1 MYSLKRLFSPE
12 IYQGSHKRS
21 NYFEGWYYK
30 LIDAEMK
37 KAIAIIPGVS
47 YGGGEEEKHAFI
59 QVLDADECSVS
70 YIRYD
75 IADFRYG
82 KKRFEVWIGGN
93 YFSAGEIRL
102 DINDKQLSMKGRL
115 AFSNIVSFPKTLL
128 RPGIM
133 GPYTFI
139 PFMECRHGV
148 VNIHHEI
155 AGRLDISGRDIDF
168 NGGYGYIEKDWGSSF
183 PETWVWLQSNH
194 FGADDVTLMFSAAKI
209 PWLGSSFPGF
219 ISFIRLG
226 DKFIPFATYTGA
238 KLKKLSYSNKH
249 LEIVLADKNNE
260 MKIDAVHTAG
270 GILKAPKNGM
280 MKNEISESIT
290 AEVGVTLTD
299 IYGSVIY
306 SGRGTHTGL
315 EIANDSIFNIF
326 NKPF

>member
-1 MYSLKRLFSPE
+1 MYLLKRLFNPE

-37 KAIAIIPGVS
+37 KAVAVIPGVS
-47 YGGGEEEKHAFI
+47 YGGGNEARHAFI
-59 QVLDADECSVS
+59 QVLDADECRVS
-70 YIRYD
+70 YVRFD
-75 IADFRYG
+75 IADFSYN
-82 KKRFEVWIGGN
+82 KDRFEVRIGGN
-93 YFSAGEIRL
+93 YFSGSEMRL
-102 DINDKQLSMKGRL
+102 DIKDKQLTMKGRL
-115 AFSNIVSFPKTLL
+115 AFSNIIAFPKTLL

-148 VNIHHEI
+148 INIHHEI
-155 AGRLDISGRDIDF
+155 TGELEISGEYFNF
-168 NGGYGYIEKDWGSSF
+168 NGGYGYIEKDWGASF

-226 DKFIPFATYTGA
+226 DRFNLFATYTGA
-238 KLKKLSYSNKH
+238 KIQKLSYDDKH
-249 LEIVLADKNNE
+249 LEIALSDKSRE
-260 MKIDAVHTAG
+260 MRIDAVHTAG

-280 MKNEISESIT
+280 MKGEISESIT
-290 AEVGVTLTD
+290 AEAGVTLSD
-299 IYGSVIY
+299 SSGSVIY
-306 SGRGTHTGL
+306 RGRGTHTGL
-315 EIANDSIFNIF
+315 EIANDSIFSIVKNER
-326 NKPF
+326 